1 MGILAEQKIY
11 LSGYLRQQQFIVRNL
26 NRHNGRLMGCL
37 ISDIL
42 SKIVYNSADIFFY
55 LLFYPIFMN
64 QIKFFFI
71 TFCLLEHPVCF
82 FAIKIA
88 YA

>member
-64 QIKFFFI
+64 QIKFFFYHI
-71 TFCLLEHPVCF
+71 LFVGTPCMFFCN
-82 FAIKIA
+82 
-88 YA
+88 